1 MNNNNRFLTLLM
13 VILGTFLGV
22 IIAIAL
28 VIFILRFLS
37 IIAINIPGFT
47 DFYGYV
53 MLIIPYG
60 IFFTTYYFLRSKIA
74 LAASKIS
81 RIFGTIF
88 FTLGFLACIASLTI
102 ATINFIKIRN
112 NIQLTLE
119 EFSHYFL
126 VIQLAFIFIIT
137 MTLGLGDAKEV
148 DWLDKHNKSK

>member
-1 MNNNNRFLTLLM
+1 M
-13 VILGTFLGV
+13 
-22 IIAIAL
+22 
-28 VIFILRFLS
+28 S
-37 IIAINIPGFT
+37 
-47 DFYGYV
+47 
-53 MLIIPYG
+53 
-60 IFFTTYYFLRSKIA
+60 
-74 LAASKIS
+74 IS

>member
-13 VILGTFLGV
+13 VILGTFLSV

-47 DFYGYV
+47 DFYGYI

-88 FTLGFLACIASLTI
+88 FTLGFLTCIASLTI

-112 NIQLTLE
+112 NIQLTFE

-137 MTLGLGDAKEV
+137 MTLGLGDAKEE
-148 DWLDKHNKSK
+148 DWLDKHNKTK